1 MTPDVRGSAVDT
13 VWSPEAEAGTGDVNG
28 YGLRRNA

>member
-1 MTPDVRGSAVDT
+1 MTPDVTRLGSIDT

-28 YGLRRNA
+28 YGLAA